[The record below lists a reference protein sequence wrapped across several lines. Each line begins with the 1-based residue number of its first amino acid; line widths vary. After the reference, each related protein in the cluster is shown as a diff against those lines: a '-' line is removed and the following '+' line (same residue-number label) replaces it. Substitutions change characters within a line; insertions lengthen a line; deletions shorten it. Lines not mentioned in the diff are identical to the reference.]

1 MLNAYLKTYLY
12 THLAGPFQCE
22 CHPLPQSTSL
32 CPDLLPIVFHFG
44 IYLFL
49 RITYST
55 TQTAG
60 QNFWLLALAFVV
72 FFFRCCFI
80 VFLRTYLALQ
90 REEHNSC
97 FRTFFFLLFCFT
109 NFRMVLTCLC
119 ISMFMSSRLHYQPE
133 VCFFFFKFFCSFF
146 SLKMK
151 EKKTDRTKKKISS
164 LLVVTI
170 LI

>member
-1 MLNAYLKTYLY
+1 MLDNNVHISFHGISFNEYKNKKNIETKPSHAQCISETYLY

-60 QNFWLLALAFVV
+60 QNFWLLALV
-72 FFFRCCFI
+72 FFCCCFI

-97 FRTFFFLLFCFT
+97 FRTFFFILFYKLSHGT
-109 NFRMVLTCLC
+109 YL
-119 ISMFMSSRLHYQPE
+119 SMYKHVY
-133 VCFFFFKFFCSFF
+133 V
-146 SLKMK
+146 
-151 EKKTDRTKKKISS
+151 ISS
-164 LLVVTI
+164 PLST
-170 LI
+170 